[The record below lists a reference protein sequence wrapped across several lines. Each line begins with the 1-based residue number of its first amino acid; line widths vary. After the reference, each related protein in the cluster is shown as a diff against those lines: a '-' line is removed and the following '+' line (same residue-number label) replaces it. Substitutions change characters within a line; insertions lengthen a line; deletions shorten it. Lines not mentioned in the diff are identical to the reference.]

1 MSKSMG
7 IRSTQHQQQPMSQ
20 SNQVLHLEAYQQNR
34 SDSRRILHHDHHRVR
49 AQHSETHVHPS
60 MAMNANELAMRIY
73 PQSHT
78 TLITMAQTHM
88 SEVGTPNSNIN
99 PVPYWR
105 APSVEVDQYK
115 NNLDLE
121 FNDFMVNGAA
131 LSAMPLREDST
142 PIPHEGSNM
151 CIGAIPPTFQVY
163 SSMPGMGIQSN
174 RMKSQTC
181 TFVPASPTMR
191 LRTQPD
197 QEISSNRTQCFSV
210 RLGSH
215 TKTKTNVSYQDTPHT
230 DAVPKQSET
239 IQYYSDRC
247 TQYPKFGYSSGQDGN
262 SIPSLAIYTSI
273 RSSGSPS
280 ADELDVRQKKIDER
294 NEKCEFHNCLNR
306 ARVSQIYGK
315 FCNRHVIVAPCG
327 FPGCRDKA
335 MNKSSMCVKHL
346 SLGKDALHRVLA
358 NRAQNVPVC
367 KTLGC
372 FKNDQ
377 GRGHCRGH
385 EKLLMATG
393 RLPKHINKRR
403 LNSAY
408 TMCSYPHCSKHSQ
421 RNHLCRTHGNLII
434 KQAREVA
441 AQSTD
446 ESFDEILTRLQ
457 KDVKRCTHP
466 NCTKNSQRDRLCTMH
481 YHEKNNTQSSGEKVE
496 AREDDQVDKDK
507 DVEGLKQEVENSD
520 RVEKV

>member
-1 MSKSMG
+1 MN
-7 IRSTQHQQQPMSQ
+7 IRTTQHCQQPMSQ
-20 SNQVLHLEAYQQNR
+20 PQQVLHIEAYQHDR
-34 SDSRRILHHDHHRVR
+34 SDTHRIQHHDHHRIR
-49 AQHSETHVHPS
+49 AQHNESHVHPS
-60 MAMNANELAMRIY
+60 MAMNVNELAMRIY
-73 PQSHT
+73 PQSLT
-78 TLITMAQTHM
+78 TPITMAMTQSQM
-88 SEVGTPNSNIN
+88 SEVGTSNSNIN

-105 APSVEVDQYK
+105 APSVEVQQYK
-115 NNLDLE
+115 NTLDLE
-121 FNDFMVNGAA
+121 FNDFMVNGTA
-131 LSAMPLREDST
+131 LSAMPLRDDST

-151 CIGAIPPTFQVY
+151 CIGSIPATFQAY
-163 SSMPGMGIQSN
+163 SGITGVGIQPN
-174 RMKSQTC
+174 RIKPQTY
-181 TFVPASPTMR
+181 TYVQSSPSMR
-191 LRTQPD
+191 LPTQSD
-197 QEISSNRTQCFSV
+197 QEISSNRTQCSNV
-210 RLGSH
+210 PLNSH
-215 TKTKTNVSYQDTPHT
+215 TKKRTNVSYQDSQITEP
-230 DAVPKQSET
+230 VSKQSESV
-239 IQYYSDRC
+239 QYYSNRS
-247 TQYPKFGYSSGQDGN
+247 TQYPKFGYSSGQDGT
-262 SIPSLAIYTSI
+262 SIPSLSIYTSVQ
-273 RSSGSPS
+273 SGSS
-280 ADELDVRQKKIDER
+280 QFTDELDLRQKKIDER

-441 AQSTD
+441 AQSNN

-481 YHEKNNTQSSGEKVE
+481 YHEKNNSQLSGEKKESLADDHVDIKKNVE
-496 AREDDQVDKDK
+496 SHIQTQVENLDH
-507 DVEGLKQEVENSD
+507 VEGV
-520 RVEKV
+520 